1 MFALIKVII
10 GVLFRILPDSPFRP
24 YIDKLGTFDFLGYL
38 NWIIPFDAC
47 ADITGVWIV
56 GVFIYYNYDKIRK
69 ILDKIIDNI
78 FNQ

>member
-1 MFALIKVII
+1 MFELIKVII
-10 GVLFRILPDSPFRP
+10 DVLFGILPDSPFRP

-47 ADITGVWIV
+47 VEITSTWLVCIFV
-56 GVFIYYNYDKIRK
+56 YYNYGKTRS
-69 ILDKIIDNI
+69 ILDRIIDNI